1 MDLWFEIINVFMKC
15 GVLDH
20 KITHMLIRT
29 SFLATNSISIGN
41 IKYEIV
47 ASNDEKSEIRHWIT
61 LGIINSKEY
70 LPNKFNAAKLA

>member
-1 MDLWFEIINVFMKC
+1 MKC

-47 ASNDEKSEIRHWIT
+47 APNVETCEARH
-61 LGIINSKEY
+61 
-70 LPNKFNAAKLA
+70 